1 MIKLTNNFWKHWDYL
16 LFIGFSTLCLDLL
29 KELLKWKKTKL
40 PYRFPS
46 SGFPVEKMTKPCR
59 SSLNLI
65 INSHNRTRNYINPH
79 KKKKNNCTLKK
90 MYISAFTGATCL
102 PSPWV
107 FLWLLHLSATANAEE
122 RWIDDRYSNCSS
134 YMVKNRVPSGYVNI
148 IT

>member
-1 MIKLTNNFWKHWDYL
+1 
-16 LFIGFSTLCLDLL
+16 
-29 KELLKWKKTKL
+29 
-40 PYRFPS
+40 
-46 SGFPVEKMTKPCR
+46 
-59 SSLNLI
+59 
-65 INSHNRTRNYINPH
+65 
-79 KKKKNNCTLKK
+79 